1 MFDLTNAS
9 RIIKRARIKKNMTQS
24 ALADLMG
31 VTYQAVSNWERG
43 STLPDIAKLEDL
55 CRILDIE
62 LYELIGSKD
71 IEKTEEEKQLGK
83 TNLADATAD
92 RIAAIA
98 PLMPPEEL
106 MNLISKNKSKF
117 ADMSILIQLAPFV
130 DGELIE
136 ELSDDIQP
144 NHIGEIV
151 ALSPFIS
158 NETAAKL
165 IERLETFDDFDL
177 DVGLLSA
184 LGPFVTKEKMNQLSE
199 RVIPED
205 LTVLVS
211 VAPFLSQEALVKM
224 AERIEE
230 ISLEDYLIGV
240 ECLGPFI
247 GKEALKN
254 MYSKVVS

>member
-9 RIIKRARIKKNMTQS
+9 RIIKSARIKKNMTQS

-55 CRILDIE
+55 CEVLNIE

-71 IEKTEEEKQLGK
+71 IVKTEEKENLGK
-83 TNLADATAD
+83 VDLAGDYAD

-98 PLMPPEEL
+98 PLMPPEQL
-106 MNLISKNKSKF
+106 MDLVSKSKSKF

-136 ELSDDIQP
+136 ELCDGVQP

-151 ALSPFIS
+151 ALLPFVS
-158 NETAAKL
+158 NETSARM
-165 IERLETFDDFDL
+165 IERLDSFDGFDL
-177 DVGLLSA
+177 DVGLLGA
-184 LGPFVTKEKMNQLSE
+184 LGPFMTTEKMDQLSE
-199 RVIPED
+199 RVIPEN

-211 VAPFLSQEALVKM
+211 IAPFLSQAALVKM
-224 AERIEE
+224 TERIEE
-230 ISLEDYLIGV
+230 ITLEDYLLGV